1 MPSTRSSAHSAVG
14 RRSIRWLGE
23 YGGLLP
29 AGLLLGGLF
38 GFALVLTVLYS
49 FWQVVEFEVVP
60 DWTFGNYTYLF
71 SVDTYVRTFAATLW
85 MVAIATALTLAVAFP
100 FAYWLTR
107 YVSRRWRRRLLIV
120 VVLPFFASYLLRIYA
135 WLTILG
141 QNGAINRFLQAI
153 GITDEPLSVFLFNRP
168 AVVLV
173 LVYLY
178 FPFAVLALYVALE
191 QFDWSQLKAAMDL
204 GATGFGA
211 VRRVLIPQM
220 RTGIA
225 TAVIFVAVP
234 MLGEYVTPLLVGGT
248 KGVMVGNLVANFFD
262 TGEYSRG
269 AAAALL
275 IAAFITML
283 LVAFRRSLDVRV
295 PDDARV

>member
-1 MPSTRSSAHSAVG
+1 MRSTKSSVRSRIA
-14 RRSIRWLGE
+14 E

-29 AGLLLGGLF
+29 ATVLLGGCF

-49 FWQVVEFEVVP
+49 FWQVVDFEVVP
-60 DWTFGNYTYLF
+60 DWTLENYRYFFT
-71 SVDTYVRTFAATLW
+71 VDTYVRTFVATLA
-85 MVAIATALTLAVAFP
+85 MVAVATALTLAVAVP

-120 VVLPFFASYLLRIYA
+120 VVLPFFASYLLRVYA
-135 WLTILG
+135 WLGILG
-141 QNGAINRFLQAI
+141 QNGAINRFLQTVGVA
-153 GITDEPLSVFLFNRP
+153 DEPVSILLFNRP

-191 QFDWSQLKAAMDL
+191 QFDWSQVTAAMDL
-204 GATGFGA
+204 GATGRVA
-211 VRRVLIPQM
+211 ARRVLLPQI
-220 RTGIA
+220 RPGIV
-225 TAVIFVAVP
+225 TAVIFVSIP

-248 KGVMVGNLVANFFD
+248 KGVMIGNLVANFFD

-275 IAAFITML
+275 IAVFV
-283 LVAFRRSLDVRV
+283 VAIMVVFRRSLELTV
-295 PDDARV
+295 PDDA

>member
-1 MPSTRSSAHSAVG
+1 MPSTRSSAH
-14 RRSIRWLGE
+14 RRALVGE
-23 YGGLLP
+23 YGGLAP
-29 AGLLLGGLF
+29 ASVLLGGLF

-49 FWQVVEFEVVP
+49 FWQVIDYEVRP
-60 DWTFGNYTYLF
+60 DWTLENYTYLF
-71 SVDTYVRTFAATLW
+71 GVDTYVRTFAATLW
-85 MVAIATALTLAVAFP
+85 MVAMATFLTLALAFP

-107 YVSRRWRRRLLIV
+107 YVSARWRRRLLMI

-135 WLTILG
+135 WLAILG
-141 QNGAINRFLQAI
+141 QNGAINRLLQAL
-153 GITDEPLSVFLFNRP
+153 GLADEPVSAFLFNRP

-191 QFDWSQLKAAMDL
+191 QFDWTQLKAAMDL

-211 VRRVLIPQM
+211 VRRILIPQI
-220 RTGIA
+220 RPGLATG
-225 TAVIFVAVP
+225 VIFVAIP

-248 KGVMVGNLVANFFD
+248 KGVMAGNLVANFFD

-269 AAAALL
+269 AAAALVMSAL
-275 IAAFITML
+275 IVIALI
-283 LVAFRRSLDVRV
+283 VFRRSLDTT
-295 PDDARV
+295 AW

>member
-1 MPSTRSSAHSAVG
+1 MRSTKSSVRSRIA
-14 RRSIRWLGE
+14 E
-23 YGGLLP
+23 YGGLVP
-29 AGLLLGGLF
+29 AAVLLGGCF

-49 FWQVVEFEVVP
+49 FWQVVDFEVVP
-60 DWTFGNYTYLF
+60 DWTLENYRYFFT
-71 SVDTYVRTFAATLW
+71 VDTYVRTFVATLA
-85 MVAIATALTLAVAFP
+85 MVAVATALTLAVAVP

-120 VVLPFFASYLLRIYA
+120 VVLPFFASYLLRVYA
-135 WLTILG
+135 WLGILG
-141 QNGAINRFLQAI
+141 QNGAINRFLQAV
-153 GITDEPLSVFLFNRP
+153 GIADEPVSILLFNRP

-191 QFDWSQLKAAMDL
+191 QFDWSQVTAAMDL
-204 GATGFGA
+204 GATGRVA
-211 VRRVLIPQM
+211 ARRVLLPQI
-220 RTGIA
+220 RPGIV
-225 TAVIFVAVP
+225 TAVIFVSIP

-248 KGVMVGNLVANFFD
+248 KGVMIGNLVANFFD

-275 IAAFITML
+275 IAVFV
-283 LVAFRRSLDVRV
+283 VAIMVMFRRSLELAVA
-295 PDDARV
+295 DDA

>member
-1 MPSTRSSAHSAVG
+1 MRSTKSSVRSRAA
-14 RRSIRWLGE
+14 E

-29 AGLLLGGLF
+29 AAVLLGGCF

-49 FWQVVEFEVVP
+49 FWQVVDFEVVP
-60 DWTFGNYTYLF
+60 DWTLENYRYFFT
-71 SVDTYVRTFAATLW
+71 VDTYVRTFVATLA
-85 MVAIATALTLAVAFP
+85 MVTVATALTLAVAVP

-120 VVLPFFASYLLRIYA
+120 VVLPFFASYLLRVYA
-135 WLTILG
+135 WLGILG
-141 QNGAINRFLQAI
+141 QNGAINRFLQTVGVA
-153 GITDEPLSVFLFNRP
+153 DEPVSILLFNRP

-191 QFDWSQLKAAMDL
+191 QFDWSQVTAAMDL
-204 GATGFGA
+204 GATGRVA
-211 VRRVLIPQM
+211 ARRVLLPQI
-220 RTGIA
+220 RPGIV
-225 TAVIFVAVP
+225 TAVIFVAIP

-248 KGVMVGNLVANFFD
+248 KGVMIGNLVANFFD

-275 IAAFITML
+275 IAVFV
-283 LVAFRRSLDVRV
+283 VAIMVVFRRSLELTV
-295 PDDARV
+295 PDDA

>member
-1 MPSTRSSAHSAVG
+1 
-14 RRSIRWLGE
+14 
-23 YGGLLP
+23 
-29 AGLLLGGLF
+29 LLGGLF

-49 FWQVVEFEVVP
+49 FWQVVDFEVVH
-60 DWTFGNYTYLF
+60 DWTLGNYTYF
-71 SVDTYVRTFAATLW
+71 FGVDTYVRTFAATLW
-85 MVAIATALTLAVAFP
+85 MVALATTLTLAIAFP

-107 YVSRRWRRRLLIV
+107 HVSRRWRRRLLIA
-120 VVLPFFASYLLRIYA
+120 VVLPFFASYLLRVYA
-135 WLTILG
+135 WLGILG
-141 QNGAINRFLQAI
+141 QNGAINRLLQSV
-153 GITDEPLSVFLFNRP
+153 GITDHPVSILLFNRP

-191 QFDWSQLKAAMDL
+191 QFDWRQLSAAMDL
-204 GATGFGA
+204 GARPVGA
-211 VRRVLIPQM
+211 AARVLFPQV
-220 RTGIA
+220 RPGIV

-275 IAAFITML
+275 IAAFVVAI
-283 LVAFRRSLDVRV
+283 LVVFRRSLDLAGAE
-295 PDDARV
+295 DA

>member
-1 MPSTRSSAHSAVG
+1 MRSTKSSVRSRIA
-14 RRSIRWLGE
+14 E
-23 YGGLLP
+23 YGGLVP
-29 AGLLLGGLF
+29 AAVLLGGCF

-49 FWQVVEFEVVP
+49 FWQVVDFEVVP
-60 DWTFGNYTYLF
+60 DWTLENYRYFFT
-71 SVDTYVRTFAATLW
+71 VDTYVRTFVATLA
-85 MVAIATALTLAVAFP
+85 MVAVATALTLAVAVP

-120 VVLPFFASYLLRIYA
+120 VVLPFFASYLLRVYA
-135 WLTILG
+135 WLGILG
-141 QNGAINRFLQAI
+141 QNGAINRFLQAV
-153 GITDEPLSVFLFNRP
+153 GIADEPVSILLFNRP

-191 QFDWSQLKAAMDL
+191 QFDWSQVTAAMDL
-204 GATGFGA
+204 GATGRVA
-211 VRRVLIPQM
+211 ARRVLLPQI
-220 RTGIA
+220 RPGIV
-225 TAVIFVAVP
+225 TAVIFVSIP

-248 KGVMVGNLVANFFD
+248 KGVMIGNLVANFFD

-275 IAAFITML
+275 IAVFV
-283 LVAFRRSLDVRV
+283 VAIMVVFRRSLELAVA
-295 PDDARV
+295 DDA

>member
-1 MPSTRSSAHSAVG
+1 MRSTKSSA
-14 RRSIRWLGE
+14 RSRIAE

-29 AGLLLGGLF
+29 AAVLLGGLF

-49 FWQVVEFEVVP
+49 FWQVVDFEVVP
-60 DWTFGNYTYLF
+60 DWTLDNYRYFF
-71 SVDTYVRTFAATLW
+71 SVDTYVRTFVATLA
-85 MVAIATALTLAVAFP
+85 MVAVATALTLAVALP

-107 YVSRRWRRRLLIV
+107 YVSARWRRRLLMV
-120 VVLPFFASYLLRIYA
+120 VVLPFFASYLLRVYA
-135 WLTILG
+135 WLGILG
-141 QNGAINRFLQAI
+141 QNGAINRFLESV
-153 GITDEPLSVFLFNRP
+153 GLTDEPVSILLFNRP

-191 QFDWSQLKAAMDL
+191 QFDWSQLTAAMDL
-204 GATGFGA
+204 GATGAGA
-211 VRRVLIPQM
+211 ARRVLLPQI
-220 RTGIA
+220 RPGVV
-225 TAVIFVAVP
+225 TAVIFVSIP

-275 IAAFITML
+275 IAA
-283 LVAFRRSLDVRV
+283 LVVAILIVFRRSLDVGV
-295 PDDARV
+295 TDDA

>member
-1 MPSTRSSAHSAVG
+1 MPSTRSSA
-14 RRSIRWLGE
+14 RSRLGE
-23 YGGLLP
+23 YGGLIP
-29 AGLLLGGLF
+29 AAVLLGGLF

-49 FWQVVEFEVVP
+49 FWQVVDFEVVP
-60 DWTFGNYTYLF
+60 DWTLGNYQYLF
-71 SVDTYVRTFAATLW
+71 SVDTYVRTFMATLW
-85 MVAIATALTLAVAFP
+85 MVAVATALTLAVAFP

-107 YVSRRWRRRLLIV
+107 YVSARWRRRLLLV
-120 VVLPFFASYLLRIYA
+120 VVLPFFASYLLRVYA
-135 WLTILG
+135 WLAILG
-141 QNGAINRFLQAI
+141 QNGAINRFLQST
-153 GITDEPLSVFLFNRP
+153 GITDEPVSVFLFNRP

-204 GATGFGA
+204 GATGFRA
-211 VRRVLIPQM
+211 TRRILIPQI
-220 RTGIA
+220 RPGIV
-225 TAVIFVAVP
+225 TAVIFVSVP

-248 KGVMVGNLVANFFD
+248 RGVMVGNLVANFFD

-275 IAAFITML
+275 IAAFIL
-283 LVAFRRSLDVRV
+283 AILVLFRRSLDVAAPEHGRN
-295 PDDARV
+295 

>member
-1 MPSTRSSAHSAVG
+1 MRSTRSSALSRVG
-14 RRSIRWLGE
+14 R

-29 AGLLLGGLF
+29 AAVLLGGLF
-38 GFALVLTVLYS
+38 GFALALTVLYS
-49 FWQVVEFEVVP
+49 FWQVVDFEVVP
-60 DWTFGNYTYLF
+60 DWTLENYSYFF
-71 SVDTYVRTFAATLW
+71 SVDTYVRTFVATLA
-85 MVAIATALTLAVAFP
+85 MVAIATSLTLAVALP
-100 FAYWLTR
+100 FAYWLAR
-107 YVSRRWRRRLLIV
+107 YVSRRWRRRLLMV
-120 VVLPFFASYLLRIYA
+120 VVLPFFASYLLRVYA
-135 WLTILG
+135 WLGILG
-141 QNGAINRFLQAI
+141 QNGAINRALQAV
-153 GITDEPLSVFLFNRP
+153 GITDEPVSILLFNRP

-204 GATGFGA
+204 GARGFGA
-211 VRRVLIPQM
+211 ARRVLLPQI
-220 RTGIA
+220 RPGIV
-225 TAVIFVAVP
+225 TAVIFVSVP

-275 IAAFITML
+275 IAVFV
-283 LVAFRRSLDVRV
+283 VAILIVFRRSLEVTV
-295 PDDARV
+295 PDDA

>member
-1 MPSTRSSAHSAVG
+1 MPSTRSSA
-14 RRSIRWLGE
+14 RRRRARIAE
-23 YGGLLP
+23 YGGLAP
-29 AGLLLGGLF
+29 AAVLLGGLF

-49 FWQVVEFEVVP
+49 FWQVVDYEVRP
-60 DWTFGNYTYLF
+60 DWTLGNYTYLF

-85 MVAIATALTLAVAFP
+85 MVAIATLLTLTAAFP

-107 YVSRRWRRRLLIV
+107 YVSRRWRRRLLVI

-135 WLTILG
+135 WLAILG
-141 QNGAINRFLQAI
+141 QNGAINRLLQSA
-153 GITDEPLSVFLFNRP
+153 GIADEPVSLFLFDRP

-191 QFDWSQLKAAMDL
+191 RFDWSQLRAAMDL
-204 GATGFGA
+204 GASGPRA
-211 VRRVLIPQM
+211 LWEVLLPQI
-220 RTGIA
+220 RPGIA
-225 TAVIFVAVP
+225 TAVVFVAIP
-234 MLGEYVTPLLVGGT
+234 MLGEYITPLLVGGT

-275 IAAFITML
+275 IAAFVLAL
-283 LVAFRRSLDVRV
+283 LVLFRRSLHIAV
-295 PDDARV
+295 PDDA

>member
-1 MPSTRSSAHSAVG
+1 MPSTRSSAH
-14 RRSIRWLGE
+14 RRALVGE
-23 YGGLLP
+23 YGGLAP
-29 AGLLLGGLF
+29 ASVLLGGLF

-49 FWQVVEFEVVP
+49 FWQVIDYEVRP
-60 DWTFGNYTYLF
+60 DWTLENYTYLF
-71 SVDTYVRTFAATLW
+71 GVDTYVRTFAATLW
-85 MVAIATALTLAVAFP
+85 MVAMATVLTLAFAFP

-107 YVSRRWRRRLLIV
+107 YVSARWRRRLLVI

-135 WLTILG
+135 WLAILG
-141 QNGAINRFLQAI
+141 QNGAINRLLQAL
-153 GITDEPLSVFLFNRP
+153 GLADEPVSAFLFNRP

-191 QFDWSQLKAAMDL
+191 QFDWTQLKAAMDL

-211 VRRVLIPQM
+211 VRRILIPQI
-220 RTGIA
+220 RPGLATG
-225 TAVIFVAVP
+225 VIFVAIP

-248 KGVMVGNLVANFFD
+248 KGVMAGNLVANFFD

-269 AAAALL
+269 AAAALVMSAL
-275 IAAFITML
+275 IVIALI
-283 LVAFRRSLDVRV
+283 VFRRSLDTT
-295 PDDARV
+295 AW

>member
-1 MPSTRSSAHSAVG
+1 MHSTKSSVRSRIA
-14 RRSIRWLGE
+14 E

-29 AGLLLGGLF
+29 AAVLLGGCF

-49 FWQVVEFEVVP
+49 FWQVVDFEVVP
-60 DWTFGNYTYLF
+60 NWTLENYRYFFT
-71 SVDTYVRTFAATLW
+71 VDTYVRTFVATLA
-85 MVAIATALTLAVAFP
+85 MVAVATALTLAVAVP

-120 VVLPFFASYLLRIYA
+120 VVLPFFASYLLRVYA
-135 WLTILG
+135 WLGILG

-153 GITDEPLSVFLFNRP
+153 GVADEPVSILLFNRP

-191 QFDWSQLKAAMDL
+191 QFDWSQVTAAMDL
-204 GATGFGA
+204 GATGRVA
-211 VRRVLIPQM
+211 ARRVLLPQI
-220 RTGIA
+220 RPGIV
-225 TAVIFVAVP
+225 TAVIFVSIP

-248 KGVMVGNLVANFFD
+248 KGVMIGNLVANFFD

-275 IAAFITML
+275 IAVFV
-283 LVAFRRSLDVRV
+283 VAIMVVFRRSLELAVAE
-295 PDDARV
+295 DA

>member
-1 MPSTRSSAHSAVG
+1 MRSTKSSVRSRIA
-14 RRSIRWLGE
+14 E

-29 AGLLLGGLF
+29 AAVLLGGCF

-49 FWQVVEFEVVP
+49 FWQVVDFEVVP
-60 DWTFGNYTYLF
+60 DWTLENYRYFFT
-71 SVDTYVRTFAATLW
+71 VDTYVRTFVATLA
-85 MVAIATALTLAVAFP
+85 MVAVATALTLAVAVP

-120 VVLPFFASYLLRIYA
+120 VVLPFFASYLLRVYA
-135 WLTILG
+135 WLGILG
-141 QNGAINRFLQAI
+141 QNGAINRFLQTVGVA
-153 GITDEPLSVFLFNRP
+153 DEPVSILLFNRP

-191 QFDWSQLKAAMDL
+191 QFDWSQVTAAMDL
-204 GATGFGA
+204 GATGRVA
-211 VRRVLIPQM
+211 ARRVLLPQI
-220 RTGIA
+220 RPGIV
-225 TAVIFVAVP
+225 TAVIFVSIP

-248 KGVMVGNLVANFFD
+248 KGVMIGNLVANFFD

-275 IAAFITML
+275 IAVFV
-283 LVAFRRSLDVRV
+283 VAIMVVFRRSLELAV
-295 PDDARV
+295 PEDA